1 MYNHSELNNEN
12 IVLHDCYANSMNY
25 ENGVLSFVFP
35 EGFWVTPQHIKNDS
49 DKIVRTDLSKVD
61 FELLDGVAE
70 DVQVY
75 IFRKNE
81 RADTIREEWEFDDFI
96 NKVNS
101 VFFKVEFIDEYKTYK
116 SNLYKCWVHF
126 DNEPYHYECE
136 IIIDTENVTYNWNR
150 LRYECEW

>member
-1 MYNHSELNNEN
+1 MYNHSEFNNEH
-12 IVLHDCYANSMNY
+12 ITLHDCCANSMNY

-35 EGFWVTPQHIKNDS
+35 EGFWVTPQHNKNDS
-49 DKIVRTDLSKVD
+49 DKIVRTDLSQVTFD
-61 FELLDGVAE
+61 LLDRVAE
-70 DVQVY
+70 DVRVY
-75 IFRKNE
+75 IFRENE
-81 RADTIREEWEFDDFI
+81 NADTVREEWELDNFI

-101 VFFKVEFIDEYKTYK
+101 GFFKVEFIDEYKTYQ

>member
-1 MYNHSELNNEN
+1 MYNHSELNNDN
-12 IVLHDCYANSMNY
+12 IVLHDCYANSMSY
-25 ENGVLSFVFP
+25 ENGVLAFVFP

-49 DKIVRTDLSKVD
+49 DKIVRTDLSQVT
-61 FELLDGVAE
+61 FELLDRVAE
-70 DVQVY
+70 DVRIY

-81 RADTIREEWEFDDFI
+81 NADTIREEWELDNFI

-101 VFFKVEFIDEYKTYK
+101 GFFKIEFIDEYKAYQ
-116 SNLYKCWVHF
+116 SILHKCWVHF

-136 IIIDTENVTYNWNR
+136 IIIDTENVIYNWNQ

>member
-35 EGFWVTPQHIKNDS
+35 EGFWVIPQHIENDS

-81 RADTIREEWEFDDFI
+81 RSDTIREEWELDGFI
-96 NKVNS
+96 TKVNS
-101 VFFKVEFIDEYKTYK
+101 GFFKVEFIDEYKTYQ

-136 IIIDTENVTYNWNR
+136 IIIDTENVTYNWNQ

>member
-1 MYNHSELNNEN
+1 MYNHSELNNDN
-12 IVLHDCYANSMNY
+12 IVLHDCYANSMSY
-25 ENGVLSFVFP
+25 ENGVLAFVFP

-49 DKIVRTDLSKVD
+49 DKIVRTDLSQVT
-61 FELLDGVAE
+61 FELLDRVAE
-70 DVQVY
+70 DVRIY

-81 RADTIREEWEFDDFI
+81 NADTIREEWELDNFI

-101 VFFKVEFIDEYKTYK
+101 GFFKIEFIDEYKAYQ
-116 SNLYKCWVHF
+116 SILYKCWVHF

-136 IIIDTENVTYNWNR
+136 IIIDTENVIYNWNQ

>member
-1 MYNHSELNNEN
+1 MFNHSEFNNEH
-12 IVLHDCYANSMNY
+12 ITLHDCCANSMNY

-35 EGFWVTPQHIKNDS
+35 EGFWVTPQHNKNDS
-49 DKIVRTDLSKVD
+49 DKIVRTDLSQVTFD
-61 FELLDGVAE
+61 LLDRVAE
-70 DVQVY
+70 DVRIY
-75 IFRKNE
+75 IFRRNKN
-81 RADTIREEWEFDDFI
+81 ADTVREEWELDNFI

-101 VFFKVEFIDEYKTYK
+101 GFFKVEFIDEYKTYQ

-136 IIIDTENVTYNWNR
+136 IIIDTENVTYNWNQ

>member
-12 IVLHDCYANSMNY
+12 IVLHDCYANSMNC

-35 EGFWVTPQHIKNDS
+35 EGFWVTPQHNKNDS
-49 DKIVRTDLSKVD
+49 DKIVRTDLSQVTFD
-61 FELLDGVAE
+61 LLDRVAE
-70 DVQVY
+70 DVRIY
-75 IFRKNE
+75 IFRKNKN
-81 RADTIREEWEFDDFI
+81 ADTVREEWELYNFI

-101 VFFKVEFIDEYKTYK
+101 GFFKVEFIDEYKTYQ

>member
-1 MYNHSELNNEN
+1 MYNHSELSNEN

-35 EGFWVTPQHIKNDS
+35 EGFWVTPQHNKNDS
-49 DKIVRTDLSKVD
+49 DKIVRTDLSQVTFD
-61 FELLDGVAE
+61 LLDRVAE
-70 DVQVY
+70 DVRIY
-75 IFRKNE
+75 IFRRNKN
-81 RADTIREEWEFDDFI
+81 ADTVREEWELDNFI

-101 VFFKVEFIDEYKTYK
+101 GFFKVEFIDEYKTYQ